1 MECEGSGLVAMLESG
16 LVRLQQLEAHLAM
29 PPVAA
34 VAVPSEGSIGEKTE
48 KPKKKCIGLKKE
60 NAEKK
65 EAIIN
70 K

>member
-1 MECEGSGLVAMLESG
+1 MLESG

-34 VAVPSEGSIGEKTE
+34 VAVPGEGSIGEKTE
-48 KPKKKCIGLKKE
+48 KPEKCIGLKKE